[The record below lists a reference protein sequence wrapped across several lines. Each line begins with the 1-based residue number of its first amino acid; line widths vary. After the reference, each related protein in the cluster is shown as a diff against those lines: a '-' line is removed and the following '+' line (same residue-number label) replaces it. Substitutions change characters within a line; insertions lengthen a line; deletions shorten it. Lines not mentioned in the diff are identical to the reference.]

1 MSLRHMKRAC
11 AITMFTIFVLG
22 LIRRSVPVSV
32 RQTTTVNEVYG
43 HLGDAGLVPSSGRDC
58 LYFVVNGRRASWE
71 DDVKSLNLGP
81 MSHLHLRVA
90 LPGGVKDDPS
100 SARGKHKHTEAR
112 MQGSADAQNITSG
125 VSSPSGEWC
134 NSIPLL
140 PKEVLVFDSD
150 DERGFDAAEWIGTGK
165 RFQDVPLYVSPRRL
179 PEVLADSTPFPR
191 RTTDWFSSD
200 LPNYEPDRVWTIV
213 IPPLSFVRDLENV
226 FAQAWLNGVKSLV
239 DPNDKS
245 LRLPLWALQFY
256 REVIA
261 LHPVLESSTIIAFLS
276 FQTEIKKFATQG
288 PPGWNLKRFLSR
300 YLDEIRAGK
309 TKMYL
314 PLHANNKHWVAFMI
328 DFERKVFGYACVVWD
343 TYLAHSDCTSVR
355 LDWFKKFMHRA
366 GIAPGDDTAS
376 VETHENYDF
385 YYDYTEDSIV
395 PPPENAIPPLPESSP
410 RPRPPAMSILNLL
423 NPDVLPSATT
433 PIADPPVAT
442 LEVPQ
447 RSRFAKGCQGV
458 TSSLSH
464 TFSACTT
471 VGHLP
476 GLQRVVRRA
485 RAKAQLPLTEFTKS
499 IGRKFTFTLAILSE
513 HAAAKAKANLAKP
526 AVVKLLTSKAMYGP
540 MGAFLSLFQQA
551 QQGDLDD
558 HETFVATCGKLSD
571 SVKHKKDPTDHAI
584 HGIRHDPTFIKFCAL
599 ARSYGPRSGAQ
610 YDFLTSMTGGISQT
624 QFR

>member
-1 MSLRHMKRAC
+1 MMYDMKKR
-11 AITMFTIFVLG
+11 
-22 LIRRSVPVSV
+22 VS
-32 RQTTTVNEVYG
+32 
-43 HLGDAGLVPSSGRDC
+43 
-58 LYFVVNGRRASWE
+58 E
-71 DDVKSLNLGP
+71 D
-81 MSHLHLRVA
+81 
-90 LPGGVKDDPS
+90 
-100 SARGKHKHTEAR
+100 
-112 MQGSADAQNITSG
+112 
-125 VSSPSGEWC
+125 
-134 NSIPLL
+134 
-140 PKEVLVFDSD
+140 
-150 DERGFDAAEWIGTGK
+150 
-165 RFQDVPLYVSPRRL
+165 
-179 PEVLADSTPFPR
+179 
-191 RTTDWFSSD
+191 
-200 LPNYEPDRVWTIV
+200 
-213 IPPLSFVRDLENV
+213 
-226 FAQAWLNGVKSLV
+226 
-239 DPNDKS
+239 
-245 LRLPLWALQFY
+245 
-256 REVIA
+256 
-261 LHPVLESSTIIAFLS
+261 PVLESSTIIAFLS

-288 PPGWNLKRFLSR
+288 PPGRNLKRFLSR

-442 LEVPQ
+442 LELFPIVLAAPPVQ
-447 RSRFAKGCQGV
+447 AMLPDQEPSAVLLDLPTRERKLTDVENREDSDEE
-458 TSSLSH
+458 SLSH